1 LGSRQAFDVE
11 VVVTPAADVDAR
23 VVFEVTHAPGVTK
36 SAVISTLVQK
46 PQLVLGVQPDPSTT
60 QVVIGDIARFVMK
73 LTNTGN
79 QTLSDITLILDAKP
93 GLVHVRDGASQVTRQ
108 IGFITPGQTLEI
120 EAQFVVQREG
130 ELGITATAQAINQV
144 LGSGQ
149 AFIRGLPA
157 TMKRPQIELELKAST
172 GANAIP
178 VNSESMVEL
187 LVRNTGPVPVRNLV
201 ASIKYD
207 PALVPRIA
215 SAGYE
220 QNAANQTLWWRIP
233 ELPAGSST
241 APTNIEFK
249 VNFTA
254 VAPSANSQVIAQV
267 ETGDRSISEMRNV
280 AIPVVALNTGGGVGG
295 TTVAPPPIDGGGTAG
310 NGGGTMV
317 IPPRTDLLVAIEPVQ
332 NRVKLN
338 DQSQYVVRIR
348 NQSSTNQQ
356 RVELVLQLPEGVSVI
371 DLRGQAPGNYA
382 FDETGRRIETEP
394 IQTLRSQEEYSYNL
408 YLRHGLVSEGRLT
421 ATVRSANAP
430 DPVSAVAYITTL
442 AP

>member
-1 LGSRQAFDVE
+1 
-11 VVVTPAADVDAR
+11 
-23 VVFEVTHAPGVTK
+23 
-36 SAVISTLVQK
+36 
-46 PQLVLGVQPDPSTT
+46 
-60 QVVIGDIARFVMK
+60 
-73 LTNTGN
+73 
-79 QTLSDITLILDAKP
+79 
-93 GLVHVRDGASQVTRQ
+93 
-108 IGFITPGQTLEI
+108 
-120 EAQFVVQREG
+120 
-130 ELGITATAQAINQV
+130 
-144 LGSGQ
+144 
-149 AFIRGLPA
+149 
-157 TMKRPQIELELKAST
+157 
-172 GANAIP
+172 
-178 VNSESMVEL
+178 MVEL

-220 QNAANQTLWWRIP
+220 QNAANQILWWRIP